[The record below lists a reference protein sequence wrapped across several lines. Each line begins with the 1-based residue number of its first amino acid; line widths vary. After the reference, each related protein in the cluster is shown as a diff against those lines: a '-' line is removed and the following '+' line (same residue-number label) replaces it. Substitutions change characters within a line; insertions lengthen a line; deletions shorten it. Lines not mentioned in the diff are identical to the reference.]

1 MARCCNGGACADLF
15 CHIGEQEDDD
25 EVVDASAPL
34 HDQATVL
41 QAEALTARQLRA
53 TLAQAGQ
60 SSVGARPQYKTQR
73 EQRAEEQQRRLR
85 ESEARPDMMFY
96 DSPGPKVGE
105 SRYIVEQLLDQL
117 GPGECGRGRVRTAST
132 TC

>member
-1 MARCCNGGACADLF
+1 
-15 CHIGEQEDDD
+15 
-25 EVVDASAPL
+25 
-34 HDQATVL
+34 
-41 QAEALTARQLRA
+41 
-53 TLAQAGQ
+53 
-60 SSVGARPQYKTQR
+60 
-73 EQRAEEQQRRLR
+73 
-85 ESEARPDMMFY
+85 MMFY